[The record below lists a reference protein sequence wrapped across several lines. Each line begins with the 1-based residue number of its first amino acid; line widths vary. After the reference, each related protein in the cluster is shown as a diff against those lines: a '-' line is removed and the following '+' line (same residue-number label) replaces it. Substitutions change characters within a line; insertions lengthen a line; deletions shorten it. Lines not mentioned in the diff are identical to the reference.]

1 MTVFVS
7 PTIII
12 HLDVD
17 IWIYSL
23 LQYRIH
29 FFIFMDGEGGITK
42 QCVLDVISID
52 RGPNRGVCLEMLL
65 DKYQS
70 KMLIAKFSALLLVS
84 KEYLCLSSTTQI
96 SIYFVWI

>member
-1 MTVFVS
+1 MYSQINSKGNDFFDW

-52 RGPNRGVCLEMLL
+52 RGPNRGVCVEMLL

-70 KMLIAKFSALLLVS
+70 N
-84 KEYLCLSSTTQI
+84 C
-96 SIYFVWI
+96 